1 MKKILFVLVVLMT
14 MCFSANAQSDGFFK
28 SGGSENY
35 SGRTETP
42 TPLIPGTAPGTT
54 PDSNAPLGSGL
65 IILTVAGA
73 GYAVMRRKK

>member
-65 IILTVAGA
+65 LILAVLGGA
-73 GYAVMRRKK
+73 YTLRRRDS